1 MAETNAFYQVTS
13 LLLQVPVLAVALIVI
28 LVWSGVLPS
37 QEWPWLLVTLLH
49 LSFLPMLYGAF
60 VYKTKRISNADITER
75 KERLVPFFVV
85 TLIYGIY
92 LLVTMLFD
100 APDIF
105 KMLAVYYFTPA
116 LILSMVTV
124 FWKVSVH
131 TAGVTQLVALLMIIF
146 GSQALIL
153 APLILLTGWLRIKMK
168 SHTIWQV
175 LGGIVVALVS
185 IAVATKI
192 RFP

>member
-1 MAETNAFYQVTS
+1 M
-13 LLLQVPVLAVALIVI
+13 ALIII
-28 LVWSGVLPS
+28 LIQAGVLPTQDLS
-37 QEWPWLLVTLLH
+37 WIIVTLLF
-49 LSFLPMLYGAF
+49 LSLLPLLYGAF

-75 KERLVPFFVV
+75 KERIIPFFVV
-85 TLIYGIY
+85 TLIYGAY
-92 LLVTMLFD
+92 LLATMFFD

-105 KMLAVYYFTPA
+105 KILAVYYFTPA

-153 APLILLTGWLRIKMK
+153 APLIVLTGWLRIHMK

-192 RFP
+192 RFS